1 MSEHIDHQTGE
12 VYARMP
18 GAIAQAIIAVK
29 KQVRQIGQDERNEH
43 GKYRYVSVDRFY
55 SIIGPMMAEAGIAL
69 LIDETDSE
77 VKEGKSG
84 SPWLFAHYA
93 LAFMHEDGSVSAP
106 MRRSLA
112 MPINGP
118 QTYGAAQSYVEKQFL
133 RQVFKIPTGEKDA
146 DDTAQADNDR
156 AAPREER
163 DLNPTLDNQER
174 AALEA
179 QYSAE
184 GKDANWRPPRRA
196 PQRQQAA
203 PAPSDA
209 AGEVS
214 KRWKEIAHD
223 IDIEEDKEMLTRL
236 GEWQA
241 FETLDKLSADLGP
254 PEVHA
259 ERMGML
265 QTRAAKRRERL
276 VGSLEPFGVE

>member
-1 MSEHIDHQTGE
+1 
-12 VYARMP
+12 MP

-55 SIIGPMMAEAGIAL
+55 ERIGPMMAEAGIAL

-118 QTYGAAQSYVEKQFL
+118 QTYGAAQSYIEKQFL

-146 DDTAQADNDR
+146 DETAQGED
-156 AAPREER
+156 APAR
-163 DLNPTLDNQER
+163 
-174 AALEA
+174 
-179 QYSAE
+179 SASR
-184 GKDANWRPPRRA
+184 GNGATRS
-196 PQRQQAA
+196 PQRPQAA
-203 PAPSDA
+203 TAPSDA
-209 AGEVS
+209 AAQMS

-223 IDIEEDKEMLTRL
+223 IDIEEDEEMLLRL

-254 PEVHA
+254 PEVHT

-276 VGSLEPFGVE
+276 VGSLAPFGGE

>member
-1 MSEHIDHQTGE
+1 MSEHDPITGE
-12 VYARMP
+12 VCSRMP
-18 GAIAQAIIAVK
+18 ASIAASIIAVK
-29 KQVRQIGQDERNEH
+29 KQVRQIGTDERNEH

-55 SIIGPMMAEAGIAL
+55 ERIGPMMAEAGIAL

-84 SPWLFAHYA
+84 NPWLFAHYA

-118 QTYGAAQSYVEKQFL
+118 QTYGAAQSYIEKQFL

-146 DDTAQADNDR
+146 DEVAQGDDAPARSAPSGNGATR
-156 AAPREER
+156 AY
-163 DLNPTLDNQER
+163 N
-174 AALEA
+174 
-179 QYSAE
+179 
-184 GKDANWRPPRRA
+184 
-196 PQRQQAA
+196 RQQAA

-209 AGEVS
+209 AAEVS

-223 IDIEEDKEMLTRL
+223 IDIEEDKDRL
-236 GEWQA
+236 DLAKWSA
-241 FETLDKLSADLGP
+241 FQTLHWMSEDLGP

-265 QTRAAKRRERL
+265 QTRAQKRRERL
-276 VGSLEPFGVE
+276 IGSLEPFDLNR